1 LINNLEYS
9 IFKPPLNGG
18 FFMGN
23 YIEQFTYYLKLE
35 RGVAENTLVNYLYDL
50 KKLQQFLGS
59 DVDLLKV
66 EESDI
71 RNFIYFVADFL
82 APSTQVRLLS
92 SLNHFYS
99 FLILQNAIQNNP
111 VMFIELPRQTRKLPI
126 VLSVEEIDLL
136 QSLID
141 FTKNEGLRNDAIIET
156 IYSCGLRVSEVI
168 GLKLSDLY
176 FDEGFIKILGKG
188 SKQRFVPIASSAV
201 KKINNYIKESRSHLK
216 IKTEDEDILF
226 LNRRGAKLTRAMIF
240 TILKDL
246 TKIAGLNKNVSPHTL
261 RHSFA
266 THLLENGADL
276 RSIQLMLGHESITT
290 TEVYLHLDKQK
301 LKQEVEKFHPWNNK

>member
-1 LINNLEYS
+1 
-9 IFKPPLNGG
+9 
-18 FFMGN
+18 MDN

-50 KKLQQFLGS
+50 EKLQQFLGT
-59 DVDLLKV
+59 DVDFIHV
-66 EESDI
+66 EESDV
-71 RNFIYFVADFL
+71 RNFIYFIADFL
-82 APSTQVRLLS
+82 APSTQARILS
-92 SLNHFYS
+92 SLNHFYN
-99 FLILQNAIQNNP
+99 FLILQNVIENNP
-111 VMFIELPRQTRKLPI
+111 VTFIELPRQTRKLPV
-126 VLSVEEIDLL
+126 VLSVDEIDLL
-136 QSLID
+136 QSSINFD
-141 FTKNEGLRNDAIIET
+141 KEEGIRNDAIIET
-156 IYSCGLRVSEVI
+156 MYSCGLRVSEVI

-176 FDEGFIKILGKG
+176 FDEGFIKVLGKG

-201 KKINNYIKESRSHLK
+201 KKINNYIKESRSKLK
-216 IKTEDEDILF
+216 AKSEAEDILF
-226 LNRRGAKLTRAMIF
+226 LNRRGAQLTRAMIF

-246 TKIAGLNKNVSPHTL
+246 TKISGLTKNVSPHTL

>member
-1 LINNLEYS
+1 
-9 IFKPPLNGG
+9 
-18 FFMGN
+18 MDN

-59 DVDLLKV
+59 DLDMLHV

-82 APSTQVRLLS
+82 APSTQARILS
-92 SLNHFYS
+92 SLNHFYN

-111 VMFIELPRQTRKLPI
+111 VTFIELPRQTRKLPV
-126 VLSVEEIDLL
+126 VLSVDEIDLL

-141 FTKNEGLRNDAIIET
+141 FTKDEGVRNDAIIET
-156 IYSCGLRVSEVI
+156 MYSCGLRVSEVI

-176 FDEGFIKILGKG
+176 FDEGFIKVLGKG

-201 KKINNYIKESRSHLK
+201 KKISSYIAENRSHLK
-216 IKTEDEDILF
+216 IKSEAEDILF
-226 LNRRGAKLTRAMIF
+226 LNRRGAQLTRAMIF

-246 TKIAGLNKNVSPHTL
+246 TKIAGLTKNVSPHTL

-301 LKQEVEKFHPWNNK
+301 LKQEVEKFHPWSNK

>member
-1 LINNLEYS
+1 
-9 IFKPPLNGG
+9 
-18 FFMGN
+18 MDN

-50 KKLQQFLGS
+50 EKLQQFLGS
-59 DVDLLKV
+59 DLDMLHV
-66 EESDI
+66 EEGDI
-71 RNFIYFVADFL
+71 RNFIYFIADFL
-82 APSTQVRLLS
+82 APSTQARILS
-92 SLNHFYS
+92 SLNHFYN
-99 FLILQNAIQNNP
+99 FLILQNAIHNNP
-111 VMFIELPRQTRKLPI
+111 VTFIELPRQTRKLPV
-126 VLSVEEIDLL
+126 VLSVDEIDLL

-141 FTKNEGLRNDAIIET
+141 FTKDEGVRNDAIIET
-156 IYSCGLRVSEVI
+156 MYSCGLRVSEVI

-176 FDEGFIKILGKG
+176 FDEGFIKVLGKG

-201 KKINNYIKESRSHLK
+201 KKINSYIAENRSHLK
-216 IKTEDEDILF
+216 IKPKAEDILF
-226 LNRRGAKLTRAMIF
+226 LNRRGAQLTRAMIF

-246 TKIAGLNKNVSPHTL
+246 TKIAGLTKNVSPHTL

-301 LKQEVEKFHPWNNK
+301 LKQEVEKFHPWSNK

>member
-1 LINNLEYS
+1 
-9 IFKPPLNGG
+9 
-18 FFMGN
+18 MHN

-35 RGVAENTLVNYLYDL
+35 RGVAENTQINYLYDL
-50 KKLQQFLGS
+50 EKFQQFLGLEI
-59 DVDLLKV
+59 DLLLV
-66 EESDI
+66 EENDI
-71 RNFIYFVADFL
+71 RNFIYFISDFL
-82 APSTQVRLLS
+82 APSTQARILS

-99 FLILQNAIQNNP
+99 FLILQNVIRHNP
-111 VMFIELPRQTRKLPI
+111 VTFIELPRQTRKLPV

-136 QSLID
+136 LSLID
-141 FTKNEGLRNDAIIET
+141 FTKDEGIRNDAIIET
-156 IYSCGLRVSEVI
+156 MYSCGLRVSELI

-176 FDEGFIKILGKG
+176 FNEGFIKVLGKG
-188 SKQRFVPIASSAV
+188 SKQRFVPIASSAI
-201 KKINNYIKESRSHLK
+201 KKINNYISESRSHLK
-216 IKTEDEDILF
+216 IKSEAEDILF
-226 LNRRGAKLTRAMIF
+226 LNRRGAQLTRAMIF

-246 TKIAGLNKNVSPHTL
+246 AKIAGLTKNVSPHTL

-301 LKQEVEKFHPWNNK
+301 LKQEVENFHPWNNR

>member
-1 LINNLEYS
+1 
-9 IFKPPLNGG
+9 
-18 FFMGN
+18 MDN

-50 KKLQQFLGS
+50 EKLQQFLGA
-59 DVDLLKV
+59 DVDLMQV
-66 EESDI
+66 EQSDI
-71 RNFIYFVADFL
+71 RSFIYFIADFL
-82 APSTQVRLLS
+82 APSTQARILS
-92 SLNHFYS
+92 SLNHFYN
-99 FLILQNAIQNNP
+99 FLILQNVIENNP
-111 VMFIELPRQTRKLPI
+111 VTFIELPRQARKLPV
-126 VLSVEEIDLL
+126 VLSVDEIDLL
-136 QSLID
+136 QSSINFGKD
-141 FTKNEGLRNDAIIET
+141 EGIRNDAIIET
-156 IYSCGLRVSEVI
+156 MYSCGLRVSEVI

-176 FDEGFIKILGKG
+176 FDEGFIKVLGKG

-201 KKINNYIKESRSHLK
+201 KKINNYIAEKRSHLK
-216 IKTEDEDILF
+216 IKSEAEDILF
-226 LNRRGAKLTRAMIF
+226 LNRRGAQLTRAMIF

-246 TKIAGLNKNVSPHTL
+246 TKIAGLTKNVSPHTL

-301 LKQEVEKFHPWNNK
+301 LKQEVEKYHPWNNK

>member
-1 LINNLEYS
+1 
-9 IFKPPLNGG
+9 
-18 FFMGN
+18 MHN

-35 RGVAENTLVNYLYDL
+35 RGVAENTVINYLYDL
-50 KKLQQFLGS
+50 EKFQQFLGS
-59 DVDLLKV
+59 NVDMLHV

-82 APSTQVRLLS
+82 APASQARILS
-92 SLNHFYS
+92 SLNHFYN
-99 FLILQNAIQNNP
+99 FLILQNAIENNP
-111 VMFIELPRQTRKLPI
+111 VAFIELPRQTRKLPV

-136 QSLID
+136 QSLINFD
-141 FTKNEGLRNDAIIET
+141 KDEALRNDAIIET
-156 IYSCGLRVSEVI
+156 MYSCGLRVSEVI
-168 GLKLSDLY
+168 GLKLSDL
-176 FDEGFIKILGKG
+176 FFNEGFIKVMGKG
-188 SKQRFVPIASSAV
+188 SKQRFVPIAASAI
-201 KKINNYIKESRSHLK
+201 KKINKYVKESR
-216 IKTEDEDILF
+216 IKVNFKKEAEDILF
-226 LNRRGAKLTRAMIF
+226 LNRRGAQLTRAMIF

-246 TKIAGLNKNVSPHTL
+246 AKIAGLTKNVSPHTL

-301 LKQEVEKFHPWNNK
+301 LKLEVEKYHPWHNK

>member
-1 LINNLEYS
+1 MVV
-9 IFKPPLNGG
+9 
-18 FFMGN
+18 FFMHN

-35 RGVAENTLVNYLYDL
+35 RGVAENTIINYLYDL
-50 KKLQQFLGS
+50 EKFQQFLA
-59 DVDLLKV
+59 
-66 EESDI
+66 SDI
-71 RNFIYFVADFL
+71 DIKNVQEPDVRNFIYFIADFL
-82 APSTQVRLLS
+82 ASSTQARILS
-92 SLNHFYS
+92 SLNHFYN
-99 FLILQNAIQNNP
+99 FLILQNVIENNP
-111 VMFIELPRQTRKLPI
+111 VTFIELPRQTRKLPV
-126 VLSVEEIDLL
+126 VLSVDEIDLL
-136 QSLID
+136 QSSIN
-141 FTKNEGLRNDAIIET
+141 FGNEEGIRNDAIIET
-156 IYSCGLRVSEVI
+156 IYSCGLRVSELI

-176 FDEGFIKILGKG
+176 FDEGFIKVLGKG

-201 KKINNYIKESRSHLK
+201 KKINNYIIESRSKLK
-216 IKTEDEDILF
+216 IKSEAEDILF
-226 LNRRGAKLTRAMIF
+226 LNRRGAQLTRAMIF

-246 TKIAGLNKNVSPHTL
+246 TKIAGLTKNVSPHTL

>member
-1 LINNLEYS
+1 
-9 IFKPPLNGG
+9 
-18 FFMGN
+18 MDN

-50 KKLQQFLGS
+50 EKLQQFLGS
-59 DVDLLKV
+59 DLDMLHV

-82 APSTQVRLLS
+82 APSTQARILS
-92 SLNHFYS
+92 SLNHFYN

-111 VMFIELPRQTRKLPI
+111 VTFIELPRQTRKLPV
-126 VLSVEEIDLL
+126 VLSVDEIDLL

-141 FTKNEGLRNDAIIET
+141 FTKDEGVRNDAIIET
-156 IYSCGLRVSEVI
+156 MYSCGLRVSEVI

-176 FDEGFIKILGKG
+176 FDEGFIKVLGKG

-201 KKINNYIKESRSHLK
+201 KKISSYIAENRSHLK
-216 IKTEDEDILF
+216 IKSEAEDILF
-226 LNRRGAKLTRAMIF
+226 LNRRGAQLTRAMIF

-246 TKIAGLNKNVSPHTL
+246 TKIAGLTKNVSPHTL

-301 LKQEVEKFHPWNNK
+301 LKQEVEKFHPWSNK

>member
-1 LINNLEYS
+1 
-9 IFKPPLNGG
+9 
-18 FFMGN
+18 MDN

-50 KKLQQFLGS
+50 EKFQQFLGS
-59 DVDLLKV
+59 NMDMLHV
-66 EESDI
+66 EESDV
-71 RNFIYFVADFL
+71 RNFIYFIADFL
-82 APSTQVRLLS
+82 APSTQARILS
-92 SLNHFYS
+92 SLNHFYN
-99 FLILQNAIQNNP
+99 FLILQNVIEHNP
-111 VMFIELPRQTRKLPI
+111 VTFIELPQQTRKLPV
-126 VLSVEEIDLL
+126 VLSVDEIDLL
-136 QSLID
+136 QSSINFGKD
-141 FTKNEGLRNDAIIET
+141 EGIRNDAIIET
-156 IYSCGLRVSEVI
+156 MYSCGLRVSELI

-176 FDEGFIKILGKG
+176 CDEGFIKVLGKG

-201 KKINNYIKESRSHLK
+201 KKINNYISESRSKLK
-216 IKTEDEDILF
+216 IKSEAEDILF
-226 LNRRGAKLTRAMIF
+226 LNRRGAQLTRAMIF

-246 TKIAGLNKNVSPHTL
+246 NKIAGLTKNVSPHTL

>member
-1 LINNLEYS
+1 
-9 IFKPPLNGG
+9 
-18 FFMGN
+18 MDN

-50 KKLQQFLGS
+50 EKLQQFLGS
-59 DVDLLKV
+59 DVDLTQV

-82 APSTQVRLLS
+82 APSTQARLLS

-99 FLILQNAIQNNP
+99 FLILQNAIENNP
-111 VMFIELPRQTRKLPI
+111 VMFIELPRQTRKLPV
-126 VLSVEEIDLL
+126 VLSVDEIDLL

-141 FTKNEGLRNDAIIET
+141 FTKSEGLRNDAIIET
-156 IYSCGLRVSEVI
+156 MYSCGLRVSEVI

-176 FDEGFIKILGKG
+176 FDEGFIKVLGKG

-216 IKTEDEDILF
+216 IKSEAEDILF
-226 LNRRGAKLTRAMIF
+226 LNRRGAQLTRAMIF

-246 TKIAGLNKNVSPHTL
+246 TKIAKLNKNVSPHTL

-266 THLLENGADL
+266 THLLENGGDL

>member
-1 LINNLEYS
+1 
-9 IFKPPLNGG
+9 
-18 FFMGN
+18 MDN

-50 KKLQQFLGS
+50 EKLQQFLGS
-59 DVDLLKV
+59 DLDMLHV

-82 APSTQVRLLS
+82 APSTQARILS
-92 SLNHFYS
+92 SLNHFYN

-111 VMFIELPRQTRKLPI
+111 VTFIELPRQTRKLPV

-141 FTKNEGLRNDAIIET
+141 FTKDEGVRNDAIIET
-156 IYSCGLRVSEVI
+156 MYSCGLRVSEVI

-176 FDEGFIKILGKG
+176 FDEGFIKVLGKG

-201 KKINNYIKESRSHLK
+201 KKISSYIAENRSHLK
-216 IKTEDEDILF
+216 IKSEAEDILF
-226 LNRRGAKLTRAMIF
+226 LNRRGAQLTRAMIF

-246 TKIAGLNKNVSPHTL
+246 TKTAGLTKNVSPHTL

-301 LKQEVEKFHPWNNK
+301 LKQEVEKFHPWSNK

>member
-1 LINNLEYS
+1 
-9 IFKPPLNGG
+9 
-18 FFMGN
+18 MDN

-50 KKLQQFLGS
+50 EKLQQFLGS
-59 DVDLLKV
+59 DVDMLHV
-66 EESDI
+66 EETDI
-71 RNFIYFVADFL
+71 RNFIYFIADFL
-82 APSTQVRLLS
+82 APSTQARILS
-92 SLNHFYS
+92 SLNHFYN
-99 FLILQNAIQNNP
+99 FLILQNVIEHNP
-111 VMFIELPRQTRKLPI
+111 VTFIELPQQTRKLPV
-126 VLSVEEIDLL
+126 VLSVDEIDLL
-136 QSLID
+136 QSSINFGKD
-141 FTKNEGLRNDAIIET
+141 EGIRNDAIIET
-156 IYSCGLRVSEVI
+156 MYSCGLRVSELI

-176 FDEGFIKILGKG
+176 CDEGFIKVLGKG

-201 KKINNYIKESRSHLK
+201 KKINNYISESRSKLK
-216 IKTEDEDILF
+216 IKSEAEDILF
-226 LNRRGAKLTRAMIF
+226 LNRRGAQLTRAMIF

-246 TKIAGLNKNVSPHTL
+246 NKIAGLTKNVSPHTL

>member
-1 LINNLEYS
+1 
-9 IFKPPLNGG
+9 
-18 FFMGN
+18 MDN

-50 KKLQQFLGS
+50 EKLQQFLRS

-82 APSTQVRLLS
+82 APSTQARLLS

-111 VMFIELPRQTRKLPI
+111 VTFIELPRQTRKLPV
-126 VLSVEEIDLL
+126 VLSVDEIDLL
-136 QSLID
+136 QSSINFGKD
-141 FTKNEGLRNDAIIET
+141 EGIRNDAIIET
-156 IYSCGLRVSEVI
+156 MYSCGLRVSEVI

-176 FDEGFIKILGKG
+176 FDEGFIKVLGKG

-201 KKINNYIKESRSHLK
+201 KKINNYIKESRSKLK
-216 IKTEDEDILF
+216 IKSEAEDILF
-226 LNRRGAKLTRAMIF
+226 LNRRGAQLTRAMIF

-246 TKIAGLNKNVSPHTL
+246 TKIAGITKNVSPHTL

>member
-1 LINNLEYS
+1 
-9 IFKPPLNGG
+9 
-18 FFMGN
+18 MDN

-50 KKLQQFLGS
+50 EKLQQFLGS
-59 DVDLLKV
+59 DVDLIHV

-82 APSTQVRLLS
+82 APSTQARLLS

-99 FLILQNAIQNNP
+99 FLILQNTIQNNP
-111 VMFIELPRQTRKLPI
+111 VMFIELPRQTRKLPV
-126 VLSVEEIDLL
+126 VLSVDEIDLL
-136 QSLID
+136 QSSINFGKD
-141 FTKNEGLRNDAIIET
+141 EGIRNDAIIET
-156 IYSCGLRVSEVI
+156 MYSCGLRVSEVI
-168 GLKLSDLY
+168 GLKMSDLY
-176 FDEGFIKILGKG
+176 FDEGFIKVLGKG

-201 KKINNYIKESRSHLK
+201 KKINSYIEESRSYLK
-216 IKTEDEDILF
+216 IKSEAEDILF
-226 LNRRGAKLTRAMIF
+226 LNRRGAQLTRAMVF

-246 TKIAGLNKNVSPHTL
+246 TKIAKLNKNVSPHTL

>member
-1 LINNLEYS
+1 MN
-9 IFKPPLNGG
+9 
-18 FFMGN
+18 N

-50 KKLQQFLGS
+50 EKLQQFLGL
-59 DVDLLKV
+59 DVHMLHVD
-66 EESDI
+66 ESDI

-82 APSTQVRLLS
+82 APSTQARLLS
-92 SLNHFYS
+92 SLNHFYN
-99 FLILQNAIQNNP
+99 FLILQNVIQTNP
-111 VMFIELPRQTRKLPI
+111 VTFIELPRQTRKLPV
-126 VLSVEEIDLL
+126 VLSVDEIDLL

-141 FTKNEGLRNDAIIET
+141 FKKDEGIRNDAIIET
-156 IYSCGLRVSEVI
+156 MYSCGLRVSEVI

-176 FDEGFIKILGKG
+176 FNEGFIKVLGKG
-188 SKQRFVPIASSAV
+188 SKQRFVPIASSAI
-201 KKINNYIKESRSHLK
+201 KKINCYINESRSSQK
-216 IKTEDEDILF
+216 IKPEAEDILF
-226 LNRRGAKLTRAMIF
+226 LNRRGAQLTRAMIF

-246 TKIAGLNKNVSPHTL
+246 AKIAGLTKNVSPHTL

>member
-1 LINNLEYS
+1 
-9 IFKPPLNGG
+9 
-18 FFMGN
+18 MDN

-50 KKLQQFLGS
+50 EKLQQFLGS
-59 DVDLLKV
+59 DVDMLHV
-66 EESDI
+66 EETDI
-71 RNFIYFVADFL
+71 RNFIYFIADFL
-82 APSTQVRLLS
+82 APSTQARILS
-92 SLNHFYS
+92 SLNHFYN
-99 FLILQNAIQNNP
+99 FLILQNVIENNP
-111 VMFIELPRQTRKLPI
+111 VTFIELPRQTRKLPV
-126 VLSVEEIDLL
+126 VLSVDEIDLL
-136 QSLID
+136 QSSINFD
-141 FTKNEGLRNDAIIET
+141 KDEGLRNDAIIET
-156 IYSCGLRVSEVI
+156 MYSCGLRVSEVI
-168 GLKLSDLY
+168 GIKLSDLY
-176 FDEGFIKILGKG
+176 FDEGFIKVMGKG

-216 IKTEDEDILF
+216 IKPEAEDILF
-226 LNRRGAKLTRAMIF
+226 LNRRGAQLTRAMIF

-246 TKIAGLNKNVSPHTL
+246 TKIAGLTKNVSPHTL

>member
-1 LINNLEYS
+1 
-9 IFKPPLNGG
+9 
-18 FFMGN
+18 MDN

-50 KKLQQFLGS
+50 EKLQQFLRS

-82 APSTQVRLLS
+82 APSTQARLLS

-111 VMFIELPRQTRKLPI
+111 VTFIELPRQTRKLPV
-126 VLSVEEIDLL
+126 VLSVDEIDLL
-136 QSLID
+136 QSSIN
-141 FTKNEGLRNDAIIET
+141 FGKEEGIRNDAIIET
-156 IYSCGLRVSEVI
+156 MYSCGLRVSEVI

-176 FDEGFIKILGKG
+176 FDEGFIKVLGKG

-201 KKINNYIKESRSHLK
+201 KKINNYIKESRSKLK
-216 IKTEDEDILF
+216 IKSEAEDILF
-226 LNRRGAKLTRAMIF
+226 LNRRGAQLTRAMIF

-246 TKIAGLNKNVSPHTL
+246 TKIAGITKNVSPHTL

>member
-1 LINNLEYS
+1 
-9 IFKPPLNGG
+9 
-18 FFMGN
+18 MDN
-23 YIEQFTYYLKLE
+23 YIQQFTYYLKLE

-50 KKLQQFLGS
+50 EKLQQFLGL
-59 DVDLLKV
+59 DVDMLHV

-82 APSTQVRLLS
+82 APSTQARILS
-92 SLNHFYS
+92 SLNHFYN

-111 VMFIELPRQTRKLPI
+111 VTFIELPRQTRKLPV
-126 VLSVEEIDLL
+126 VLSVDEIDLL
-136 QSLID
+136 QSSINFGKD
-141 FTKNEGLRNDAIIET
+141 EGIRNDAIIET
-156 IYSCGLRVSEVI
+156 MYSCGLRVSEVI

-176 FDEGFIKILGKG
+176 FVEGFIKVLGKG

-201 KKINNYIKESRSHLK
+201 KKINSYIAENRSHLK
-216 IKTEDEDILF
+216 IKVEAEDILF
-226 LNRRGAKLTRAMIF
+226 LNRRGAQLTRAMIF

-301 LKQEVEKFHPWNNK
+301 LKQEVEKFHPWSNK

>member
-1 LINNLEYS
+1 LISNLEYS
-9 IFKPPLNGG
+9 IFKPPFNGG
-18 FFMGN
+18 FFMDN

-50 KKLQQFLGS
+50 EKLQQFLGS
-59 DVDLLKV
+59 DVDLIQV

-82 APSTQVRLLS
+82 APSTQARLLS

-111 VMFIELPRQTRKLPI
+111 VMFIELPRQTRKLPV

-141 FTKNEGLRNDAIIET
+141 FTKDEGLRNDAIIET
-156 IYSCGLRVSEVI
+156 MYSCGLRVSEVI
-168 GLKLSDLY
+168 DLKLSDLY
-176 FDEGFIKILGKG
+176 FDEGFIKVLGKG

-201 KKINNYIKESRSHLK
+201 KKINNYIKQSRSHLK
-216 IKTEDEDILF
+216 KIQDEDILF
-226 LNRRGAKLTRAMIF
+226 LNRRGAQLTRAMIF

-246 TKIAGLNKNVSPHTL
+246 AKIAGLTKNVSPHTL

-276 RSIQLMLGHESITT
+276 RSIQMMLGHESITT

-301 LKQEVEKFHPWNNK
+301 LKKEVEKFHPWNNK

>member
-1 LINNLEYS
+1 
-9 IFKPPLNGG
+9 
-18 FFMGN
+18 MMD
-23 YIEQFTYYLKLE
+23 YIEQFTFYLKLE

-50 KKLQQFLGS
+50 DKFKQFLG
-59 DVDLLKV
+59 DDIAINKV

-71 RNFIYFVADFL
+71 RNFIYFISDFL
-82 APSTQVRLLS
+82 ATSSQARILS

-99 FLILQNAIQNNP
+99 FLILQNLIDNNP
-111 VMFIELPRQTRKLPI
+111 VTFIELPRQTRKLPV

-141 FTKNEGLRNDAIIET
+141 FTKDEGVRNDAIIET
-156 IYSCGLRVSEVI
+156 MYSCGLRVSEVI
-168 GLKLSDLY
+168 GLQLSDLY
-176 FDEGFIKILGKG
+176 FSEGFIKVTGKG
-188 SKQRFVPIASSAV
+188 SKQRFVPIATSAV
-201 KKINNYIKESRSHLK
+201 KKINLYIKINRCNLNIKKES
-216 IKTEDEDILF
+216 EDILF
-226 LNRRGAKLTRAMIF
+226 LNRRGAQLTRAMIF
-240 TILKDL
+240 TILKNL
-246 TKIAGLNKNVSPHTL
+246 SKLAGLNKNISPHTL

-301 LKQEVEKFHPWNNK
+301 LKQEMEKFHPWNHK

>member
-1 LINNLEYS
+1 
-9 IFKPPLNGG
+9 
-18 FFMGN
+18 MDN

-35 RGVAENTLVNYLYDL
+35 RGVAENTLINYLYDIE
-50 KKLQQFLGS
+50 KLQQFLGS
-59 DVDLLKV
+59 DLDMLHV
-66 EESDI
+66 EEGDI
-71 RNFIYFVADFL
+71 RNFIYFIADFL
-82 APSTQVRLLS
+82 APSTQARILS
-92 SLNHFYS
+92 SLNHFYN
-99 FLILQNAIQNNP
+99 FLILQNAIHNNP
-111 VMFIELPRQTRKLPI
+111 VTFIELPRQTRKLPV
-126 VLSVEEIDLL
+126 VLSVDEIDLL

-141 FTKNEGLRNDAIIET
+141 FTKDEGVRNDAIIET
-156 IYSCGLRVSEVI
+156 MYSCGLRVSEVI

-176 FDEGFIKILGKG
+176 FDEGFIKVLGKG

-201 KKINNYIKESRSHLK
+201 KKIKSYIAENRSCLK
-216 IKTEDEDILF
+216 IKSEAEDILF
-226 LNRRGAKLTRAMIF
+226 LNRRGAQLTRAMIF

-246 TKIAGLNKNVSPHTL
+246 TKIAGLTKNVSPHTL